1 MKFIARCSSTAEASI
16 LTDGQYACTYQA
28 LPDIFARLREGFG
41 ERGIG
46 LDACLALECEN
57 SLPGALLLL
66 YVLEGGYDFVLLPKP
81 AEGCRATPAAIPS
94 FCRYRVTTVTAS
106 PGQMTEIDPSQFV
119 HITPNPG
126 YREGP
131 GKNQDPRVYLQ
142 TSGTTGIPKLAVHT
156 HHGLGGNAL
165 NCVERLQLGSADRIA
180 IPVPLFHMFGL
191 GAAFLPAVA
200 VGASIDLQKGAN
212 LIGYLTRER
221 SFEPTVAFM
230 TPSFCKSLL
239 KGRKSPR
246 AYRLTVTAG
255 DRLRGDT
262 FDSYEAQY
270 GPLVQLYGS
279 TEMGAIAAASP
290 DDPGEARAQTVGK
303 PLAHVEVQAR
313 LGNGTTVED
322 STAGREPSRTD
333 DMGELWCR
341 HAYGFHGYVDD
352 SGVPVQL
359 DQTDP
364 DGWFR
369 MNDLGRILRDGRIQV
384 LGRSD
389 HSVNRS
395 GLLVLFAEVEKTMMT
410 IADVETVVIVAHGE
424 SEYGTGMAA
433 FCVPTSGVQIAA
445 SDIHAACLTLLPR
458 RAIPDAIIVVKA
470 LSLLPNGK
478 VDRQALIGMASEC
491 VQPTAGNTDG
501 NLC

>member
-1 MKFIARCSSTAEASI
+1 MKFIARYPGTTDVEANI
-16 LTDGQYACTYQA
+16 LTDGRHACTYRE
-28 LPDIFARLREGFG
+28 LPDLFAGMRDGFG
-41 ERGIG
+41 ERGVG

-81 AEGCRATPAAIPS
+81 AEGCRATSGSIPF
-94 FCRYRVTTVTAS
+94 FCRYRVTTVTAG
-106 PGQMTEIDPSQFV
+106 PGPMTDIDPSQFIY
-119 HITPNPG
+119 ITPNPG

-131 GKNQDPRVYLQ
+131 GTNQDPRVYLQ

-156 HHGLGGNAL
+156 HRGLGGNAF
-165 NCVERLQLGSADRIA
+165 NCVERLQLGAADRIA
-180 IPVPLFHMFGL
+180 IPVPLSHMFGL
-191 GAAFLPAVA
+191 GAAFLPGVA
-200 VGASIDLQKGAN
+200 VGASIDLQRGAH
-212 LIGYLTRER
+212 LIGYLTHER

-230 TPSFCKSLL
+230 TPSFCESLV

-262 FDSYEAQY
+262 FDRYEAQY

-279 TEMGAIAAASP
+279 TEMGAIAAGSP
-290 DDPGEARAQTVGK
+290 NDPGEARTQTVGK
-303 PLAHVEVQAR
+303 PLAHVEVR

-322 STAGREPSRTD
+322 SAAGREPSETN
-333 DMGELWCR
+333 DMGELFCR

-352 SGVPVQL
+352 GGVPVRL

-364 DGWFR
+364 GGWCR
-369 MNDLGRILRDGRIQV
+369 MNDLGRILGDGRIQV

-395 GLLVLFAEVEKTMMT
+395 GLLVLYADVERTMMG
-410 IADVETVVIVAHGE
+410 IAGVETVVIVAHEE
-424 SEYGTGMAA
+424 SEYGAGMAA
-433 FCVPTSGVQIAA
+433 FCVPASGAQVAT
-445 SDIHAACLTLLPR
+445 SDIYAACLTLLPR
-458 RAIPDAIIVVKA
+458 RAVPDTIIVVEA
-470 LSLLPNGK
+470 LPLLPNGK
-478 VDRQALIGMASEC
+478 VDRQALIGMANVTPETGC
-491 VQPTAGNTDG
+491 AQPAT
-501 NLC
+501 